1 VEFNNKNL
9 GFNKKCAFQQQNV
22 ALNQQ
27 KIVDSTVEMLEF
39 SHQKMADFKRRG
51 FQATKTVHW
60 TKTGN
65 FGVYQHFQTNPNV
78 IFAKNPIENNE
89 IPLNTHGKKTPFSS
103 TKISSTTPK
112 SRVGHVTC
120 GASGGSSDM
129 CEVHNFRPP
138 RVRPRRG
145 FLGPEIG
152 DVMEISCGFM
162 AFNRDLMVIEWILMC
177 L

>member
-1 VEFNNKNL
+1 MEFNNKNL

-89 IPLNTHGKKTPFSS
+89 IPLNTHGKKKHHFPA
-103 TKISSTTPK
+103 PK
-112 SRVGHVTC
+112 S
-120 GASGGSSDM
+120 A
-129 CEVHNFRPP
+129 PP
-138 RVRPRRG
+138 RQNRESATSPVEHLVAPVICARCTT
-145 FLGPEIG
+145 LGRLE
-152 DVMEISCGFM
+152 
-162 AFNRDLMVIEWILMC
+162 
-177 L
+177 

>member
-89 IPLNTHGKKTPFSS
+89 IPLNTHGKKKNTIFQHQNQLHHA
-103 TKISSTTPK
+103 KI
-112 SRVGHVTC
+112 
-120 GASGGSSDM
+120 AS
-129 CEVHNFRPP
+129 
-138 RVRPRRG
+138 RPRH
-145 FLGPEIG
+145 LWSIWW
-152 DVMEISCGFM
+152 
-162 AFNRDLMVIEWILMC
+162 LQ
-177 L
+177 